1 MTREEVPHSVAVC
14 IEKVEENPD
23 VTRVLAT
30 VYVERKSQKGIL
42 IGKSGSMLK
51 AIGSAA
57 RVQMQKLIAGKVYL
71 ELFVKVQP
79 KWRYSRLRLAE
90 FGYQVEQ

>member
-1 MTREEVPHSVAVC
+1 MAVVL
-14 IEKVEENPD
+14 ERVEESSD

-30 VYVERKSQKGIL
+30 IHVERKSQKGIL
-42 IGKSGSMLK
+42 IGKQGSMLK

-57 RVQMQKLIAGKVYL
+57 RQQMQKLIAGKVYL

-79 KWRYSRLRLAE
+79 KWRSSRTRLAE
-90 FGYQVEQ
+90 LGYQIEKN